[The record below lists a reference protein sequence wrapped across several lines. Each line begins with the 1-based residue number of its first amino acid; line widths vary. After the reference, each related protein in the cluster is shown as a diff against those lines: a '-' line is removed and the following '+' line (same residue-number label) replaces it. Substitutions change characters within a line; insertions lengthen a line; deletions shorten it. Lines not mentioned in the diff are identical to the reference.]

1 MSDQDPLP
9 SPKQRQVLEAARML
23 FMAHGYG
30 PVSMEMVA
38 KQAQVSKATLYAY
51 FPSKDRLFATIV
63 GDACLR
69 ASVDESSYPTEIDD
83 IGAALREIG
92 ERLLR
97 FLLQPNTMA
106 IYRVV
111 VAESARFPELGAAFM
126 AAGPQAFL
134 NRFTLWLRGQM
145 AAGHLAID
153 DVGMAAEQFGAM
165 LRSSHFMRATLGLT
179 DPADDAAG
187 IEHTVR
193 EAVATF
199 LCRYRATQE
208 G

>member
-1 MSDQDPLP
+1 MSDQEPLP
-9 SPKQRQVLEAARML
+9 SPKQRQVLEAASLL

-63 GDACLR
+63 GDACRR
-69 ASVDESSYPTEIDD
+69 ASVDVRSYPTEVAD
-83 IGAALREIG
+83 IGAALHEIG
-92 ERLLR
+92 ARLLR

-111 VAESARFPELGAAFM
+111 VAESARFPELGLAFM

-134 NRFTLWLRGQM
+134 DRFTVWLGAQV
-145 AAGHLAID
+145 AAGHLAIA
-153 DVGMAAEQFGAM
+153 DVRMAAEQFGAM
-165 LRSSHFMRATLGLT
+165 LRSSHFMRATLGQT
-179 DPADDAAG
+179 EPADDEAG
-187 IEHTVR
+187 IERTVR

-199 LCRYRATQE
+199 LCRYRAAQE

>member
-1 MSDQDPLP
+1 MSDPAPLP
-9 SPKQRQVLEAARML
+9 SPKHLQIIDAASTL

-38 KQAQVSKATLYAY
+38 KRAQVSKATLYAY
-51 FPSKDRLFATIV
+51 FPSKDQLFATIV
-63 GDACLR
+63 GDACRR
-69 ASVDESSYPTEIDD
+69 ASVDESSYPTEVGD
-83 IGAALREIG
+83 IVAALRDIG

-97 FLLQPNTMA
+97 FLLQPRTMA

-111 VAESARFPELGAAFM
+111 VAESARFPELGGAFM

-134 NRFTLWLRGQM
+134 DRFQVWLQAQV

-153 DVGMAAEQFGAM
+153 DVTVAAEQFGAM

-179 DPADDAAG
+179 DPSGDAAG

-193 EAVATF
+193 EAVETF
-199 LCRYRATQE
+199 LRRYRATRE